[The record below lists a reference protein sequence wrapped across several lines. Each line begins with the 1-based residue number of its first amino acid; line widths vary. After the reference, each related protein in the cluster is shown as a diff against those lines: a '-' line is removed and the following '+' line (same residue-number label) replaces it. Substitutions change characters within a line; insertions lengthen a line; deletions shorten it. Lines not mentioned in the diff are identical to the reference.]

1 MRKEYNIKINL
12 QSFELRKNKLQELEK
27 LIKNIEAT
35 NSDIYTMQENTKQL
49 LINDLFNLNITT
61 MQLLNIHLEDL
72 SNLRFEQNLH
82 DSIKQ

>member
-12 QSFELRKNKLQELEK
+12 QSFELRKNKLQELEQ

-35 NSDIYTMQENTKQL
+35 NSDIYTMQESAKQL
-49 LINDLFNLNITT
+49 LLNDLFNLNITT

>member
-12 QSFELRKNKLQELEK
+12 QSFELRKNKLQELEQ

-35 NSDIYTMQENTKQL
+35 NSDIYTMQESAKQL
-49 LINDLFNLNITT
+49 LLNDLFNLNITT

-72 SNLRFEQNLH
+72 SKLRFEQNLH

>member
-12 QSFELRKNKLQELEK
+12 QSFKLRKSKLQELEK

-35 NSDIYTMQENTKQL
+35 NSDIYTMPKSAKQL
-49 LINDLFNLNITT
+49 LMNDLFNLNITT